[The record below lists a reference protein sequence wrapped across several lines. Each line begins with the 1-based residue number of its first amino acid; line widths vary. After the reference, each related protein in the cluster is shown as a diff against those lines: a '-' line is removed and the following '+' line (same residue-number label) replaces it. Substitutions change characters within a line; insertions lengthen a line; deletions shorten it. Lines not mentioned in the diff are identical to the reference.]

1 MRGVLIKENIDMKKG
16 IIWECYKQL
25 YANNFVNLDGKD
37 TSLKKIPF
45 TKNAPK
51 GNRRYEGKWNKIE
64 YLGINITKILK
75 TFWWRMLYKFISVT
89 IK

>member
-37 TSLKKIPF
+37 TSLKK
-45 TKNAPK
+45 N
-51 GNRRYEGKWNKIE
+51 
-64 YLGINITKILK
+64 
-75 TFWWRMLYKFISVT
+75 T
-89 IK
+89 IY